1 MNVRPA
7 VVAGVGAGAVVAAGL
22 AIHAAPSLVALSSVG
37 RYLSPGLAGVGQ
49 PGHVA
54 LTFDDG
60 PDPSS
65 TPEFLGALDTL
76 GWHATFFMLGDMARR
91 APGLATEVAAAGHE
105 IGVHGDTHRSQ
116 LRLSPRVVADDI
128 ARARDAVAD
137 ASGVMPVWFRPPYG
151 TLSLGGVRGARRA
164 GLRTV
169 LWTAWGRD
177 WREEA
182 TPESVVADVLGGYV
196 DGGTV
201 LLHDSDCTSA
211 PECWHST
218 LHALPA
224 LAAELTGRSLR
235 VGPVGEHGISLAE
248 RFAA

>member
-1 MNVRPA
+1 MT
-7 VVAGVGAGAVVAAGL
+7 
-22 AIHAAPSLVALSSVG
+22 
-37 RYLSPGLAGVGQ
+37 PGLLSIDV
-49 PGHVA
+49 
-54 LTFDDG
+54 FDDG

-76 GWHATFFMLGDMARR
+76 GWRATFFMLGEMARR
-91 APGLATEVAAAGHE
+91 APGLAAEVVAAGHE
-105 IGVHGDTHRSQ
+105 VGVHGDTHRSQ

-177 WREEA
+177 WREAA
-182 TPESVVADVLGGYV
+182 TPESVVAILRLGRRFRLERRPP
-196 DGGTV
+196 
-201 LLHDSDCTSA
+201 LL
-211 PECWHST
+211 
-218 LHALPA
+218 L
-224 LAAELTGRSLR
+224 
-235 VGPVGEHGISLAE
+235 
-248 RFAA
+248 